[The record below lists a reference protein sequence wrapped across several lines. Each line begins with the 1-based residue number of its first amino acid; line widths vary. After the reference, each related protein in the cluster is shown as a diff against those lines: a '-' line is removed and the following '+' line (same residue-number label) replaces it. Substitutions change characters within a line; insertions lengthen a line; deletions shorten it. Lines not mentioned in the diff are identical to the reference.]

1 MSTTVDNIVNEPAH
15 YTQYEIEPIEFIM
28 RNNLTFEIGNV
39 VKYALRAGSKDYPGM
54 TTEMSAITD
63 LKKAIRYAEM
73 KINLIRGEDK
83 L

>member
-1 MSTTVDNIVNEPAH
+1 MSDIVNEPPH

-39 VKYALRAGSKDYPGM
+39 VKYALRAGSKDYPNM
-54 TTEMSAITD
+54 TPEMSAITD
-63 LKKAIRYAEM
+63 LKKAIRYADM
-73 KINLIRGEDK
+73 KINLILGQDK